1 MTYVGRCR
9 RLPSGSVC
17 PLEADVSLPCMR
29 CAYHCNSG
37 ERAGLPFA
45 GHLRDPVRLAPPA
58 PRANYFSQLAPGAP
72 SALPLSASRSL
83 RVSRRVEVLQ
93 RGASRELSLLITSA
107 PGPAPSRRRLCYRHS
122 EAAGD
127 GLR

>member
-1 MTYVGRCR
+1 MALDPLHTGRSR
-9 RLPSGSVC
+9 AP
-17 PLEADVSLPCMR
+17 PAPWLEADESLPCMK

-37 ERAGLPFA
+37 ERADAVDRTALA
-45 GHLRDPVRLAPPA
+45 LCVRPSNVGTNA
-58 PRANYFSQLAPGAP
+58 AP
-72 SALPLSASRSL
+72 SALPLSAPRSL

-107 PGPAPSRRRLCYRHS
+107 PGPAPSRRRLYYRHS